1 MIDNAKDRQT
11 MTYRHLTL
19 LPQGNGK
26 VTELCLTFVYRWLL
40 LPKRKAKQKTL
51 PTHYQSV
58 VLVWLILA
66 FLSDFYF
73 SKGISSI
80 GFQNT
85 IFQSFILLLES

>member
-1 MIDNAKDRQT
+1 MQT
-11 MTYRHLTL
+11 NSDLEADCIFSV
-19 LPQGNGK
+19 GNDV

-40 LPKRKAKQKTL
+40 PSKRKAKLRTL

-73 SKGISSI
+73 KVMRKKKKLIASLVL
-80 GFQNT
+80 FQGELAAKCT
-85 IFQSFILLLES
+85 